1 MKGILVVAHGSR
13 AKETESTLE
22 SVIAMAVK
30 KINEPETIVERA
42 FMEFSENTIEKG
54 VAALIGKGVKSIKI
68 VPYFLFLGVHM
79 KEDIPNMVAEC
90 AANYPDVKV
99 TMGEPF
105 GVDERL
111 ADILADRI
119 KS

>member
-22 SVIAMAVK
+22 TVLTMVKNKMSSVI
-30 KINEPETIVERA
+30 IECA
-42 FMEFSENTIEKG
+42 FMEFSDRTVEKG
-54 VAALIGKGVKSIKI
+54 ISALAEKNVTEIKV
-68 VPYFLFLGVHM
+68 VPYFLFTGIHI

-90 AANYPDVKV
+90 AANFPDIKI
-99 TMGEPF
+99 TMGRPL

-111 ADILADRI
+111 ADIIIDKI
-119 KS
+119 KD